1 MMNKR
6 QTLTLVQLCGIL
18 LLCDVQCKPTR
29 RLTGQKLQP
38 FLARACNRVS
48 LGVYEEVATNNNNV
62 VFSPISICTLLA
74 VCVRGA
80 SDKTLVELRKSLFL
94 ELVDKREMS
103 SVYGAVYR
111 SFVQDPSVN
120 ISTTNIMIVNQ
131 NFQLVDRTVQDYQ
144 QTFNGT
150 LLEFDPEMKS
160 EVSTSIN
167 NMLSFAT
174 GGMVKGKLSA
184 DDITSDQALYL
195 FNTLYMSARWRDQ
208 FFTMETRQQKF
219 YLDGNTHI
227 MVPTMHKRGNYRWN
241 KNTKLGFDMLE
252 LPYEGNRF
260 ATYIILPREKD
271 GLARLEKV
279 LTPERTLRLEKAI
292 TNMKKA
298 AKTEVRLCYV
308 ILTNDLNTRALKAMG
323 VEHGF
328 TNTAEFPSLFTDT
341 LPITVSNVIH
351 KTCIEVNEEGTEAA
365 AATGMIMMLF
375 CMPHSIYNFVAD
387 HPFLYFIAHNKKS
400 ILFLG
405 TFCTEA

>member
-1 MMNKR
+1 M
-6 QTLTLVQLCGIL
+6 
-18 LLCDVQCKPTR
+18 
-29 RLTGQKLQP
+29 
-38 FLARACNRVS
+38 S

-167 NMLSFAT
+167 NMLSSAT

-208 FFTMETRQQKF
+208 FSTMETRQQKF
-219 YLDGNTHI
+219 YLDGTTHI

-260 ATYIILPREKD
+260 AMYIILPREKD

-308 ILTNDLNTRALKAMG
+308 ILTN
-323 VEHGF
+323 
-328 TNTAEFPSLFTDT
+328 
-341 LPITVSNVIH
+341 
-351 KTCIEVNEEGTEAA
+351 
-365 AATGMIMMLF
+365 
-375 CMPHSIYNFVAD
+375 
-387 HPFLYFIAHNKKS
+387 
-400 ILFLG
+400 
-405 TFCTEA
+405 

>member
-6 QTLTLVQLCGIL
+6 QTLALVQLCGIL

-29 RLTGQKLQP
+29 RLTGQKLLP

-103 SVYGAVYR
+103 SVYGEVYR

-167 NMLSFAT
+167 NMLSSAT

-208 FFTMETRQQKF
+208 FTTSETRQQKF
-219 YLDGNTHI
+219 YLNATTHI

-241 KNTKLGFDMLE
+241 KNSKLGFDMLE

-260 ATYIILPREKD
+260 AMYIILPREKD
-271 GLARLEKV
+271 GLGRLEKV

-298 AKTEVRLCYV
+298 AKTEVYLPKFSVSQSFSIKSALQKFGINLLFDEKKADLSALIKGGDVHVNQAFHDSAIDVTERGTVAGTYSKMGFYYLSSIPVFNANRPFMYV
-308 ILTNDLNTRALKAMG
+308 LRDTKTGFNVFMG
-323 VEHGF
+323 R
-328 TNTAEFPSLFTDT
+328 
-341 LPITVSNVIH
+341 
-351 KTCIEVNEEGTEAA
+351 CIR
-365 AATGMIMMLF
+365 
-375 CMPHSIYNFVAD
+375 P
-387 HPFLYFIAHNKKS
+387 
-400 ILFLG
+400 
-405 TFCTEA
+405 

>member
-6 QTLTLVQLCGIL
+6 QTLALVQLCGIL

-167 NMLSFAT
+167 NMLSSAT

-208 FFTMETRQQKF
+208 FSTMETRQQKF
-219 YLDGNTHI
+219 YLDGTTHI

-260 ATYIILPREKD
+260 AMYIILPREKD

-298 AKTEVRLCYV
+298 AKTEVYLPKFSVSQSFSIKSALQKFGINLLFDEKKADLSALIKGGDVHVNQAFHDSAIDVTERGTVAGTYSKMSFYYLSSIPVFNVNRPFMYV
-308 ILTNDLNTRALKAMG
+308 LRDTQTGFNVFMG
-323 VEHGF
+323 R
-328 TNTAEFPSLFTDT
+328 
-341 LPITVSNVIH
+341 
-351 KTCIEVNEEGTEAA
+351 CIR
-365 AATGMIMMLF
+365 
-375 CMPHSIYNFVAD
+375 P
-387 HPFLYFIAHNKKS
+387 
-400 ILFLG
+400 
-405 TFCTEA
+405 

>member
-6 QTLTLVQLCGIL
+6 QTLALVQLCGIL

-160 EVSTSIN
+160 QVSTSIN
-167 NMLSFAT
+167 NMLSSAT
-174 GGMVKGKLSA
+174 NGMVKDKLSA

-208 FFTMETRQQKF
+208 FSTMETRQQKF
-219 YLDGNTHI
+219 YLDSNTHI

-241 KNTKLGFDMLE
+241 KNTKLGFEMLE

-260 ATYIILPREKD
+260 AMYIILPREKD
-271 GLARLEKV
+271 GLGRLEKV

-298 AKTEVRLCYV
+298 AKTEVYLPKFSVSQSFSMKSALQKFGINLLFDEKKADLSALIQGGGVHVNQAFHDSAIDVTERGTVAGTYSKMSFYYLSSIPVFNVNRPFMYV
-308 ILTNDLNTRALKAMG
+308 LRDTTTGFNVFMG
-323 VEHGF
+323 R
-328 TNTAEFPSLFTDT
+328 
-341 LPITVSNVIH
+341 
-351 KTCIEVNEEGTEAA
+351 CIR
-365 AATGMIMMLF
+365 
-375 CMPHSIYNFVAD
+375 P
-387 HPFLYFIAHNKKS
+387 
-400 ILFLG
+400 
-405 TFCTEA
+405 